1 MRHPIR
7 LIAVALLVTSAGCE
21 KKAEPIQPPELGQAF
36 STLYV
41 PPNSTLESKSGSADA
56 LQVVFNS
63 TDSAGAI
70 ASFYRRQFSQPGWTI
85 VGDLRDSTGAI
96 NLHVEW
102 AKTRQPMWIRI
113 EPVGRGSRVGL
124 TGAVPGRDSAY
135 VRRTREAAET
145 TNTFRPR

>member
-7 LIAVALLVTSAGCE
+7 LIAVALLVASAGCE
-21 KKAEPIQPPELGQAF
+21 KKAEPIQPPGLGEAF
-36 STLYV
+36 PTFFV
-41 PPNSTLESKSGSADA
+41 PPNSAMESKSGSADA

-63 TDSAGAI
+63 SDSAAAI
-70 ASFYRRQFSQPGWTI
+70 ARFYRHQFSQPGWTI

-102 AKTRQPMWIRI
+102 TRTRQPMWIRI
-113 EPVGRGSRVGL
+113 ESVGRGSRIGL
-124 TGAVPGRDSAY
+124 AGAVPGRDSAY